1 MYTEV
6 NYFVRTTK
14 VVILL
19 MNTREEFKN
28 QVLEWVKNGVSK
40 AEIARQL
47 GISRSLLS
55 NKLHLNQRID
65 ADLYLRFKDIQNNG
79 GLKNSPAETEII
91 TEEG

>member
-1 MYTEV
+1 
-6 NYFVRTTK
+6 
-14 VVILL
+14 

-28 QVLEWVKNGVSK
+28 QVLEWVKNGLPK

-65 ADLYLRFKDIQNNG
+65 ADLYLRFKALQLEIG
-79 GLKNSPAETEII
+79 AKNKPAETNII